1 VTQPDQS
8 QPIYPPQE
16 WVTPPSQNEPETP
29 DDRISIDLYPTI
41 GQGSLTI
48 DDGGGY
54 YNYNQDLTEDD
65 GRGEWQFPL
74 FSGSDDSVTLLGIL
88 RDILSRLPFPAL
100 QVLESW
106 LAGGVAVFESVT
118 DAIEKIMSALRPGT
132 IALRWN
138 QFLELLVGWVEATPG
153 DLDNWLLSL
162 VGIDSVSTGSFSK
175 ESPELLKNP
184 FFLTPVSLANGSTP
198 GWHLDDED
206 KHSEKGNSAA
216 IETDAVQVYTIISS
230 VVRVEAE
237 KILELRAYLKWEGI
251 TSASGADAITL
262 CLLPD
267 GADPETGAIIL
278 DTITLDAA
286 LDDETTDWV
295 EIEGRYTMPDE
306 ETFPAARLMVRLES
320 LNVGATVK
328 VSDVSFKKALAA
340 QWWPM
345 EWIDGL
351 ADAFNAVDEFF
362 QNIIGAILGGFVDGD
377 SSYWTL
383 SDLLDEIG
391 SWFGATEDTYA
402 LASDNQFNLADTIN
416 DTIASFFGLG
426 GFDYDTPA
434 EGLESQKAAMDSVYD
449 SIQGV
454 STKVNELWNRE
465 GGGAFYSVGFIQYPD
480 GDFTTA
486 GVPFTMTYS
495 GAGDGTV
502 GVYSGMGVWNEG
514 TPGGN
519 REAVGIYTDAV
530 DGDEMDT
537 DFVLFT
543 ATVAGI
549 PEIGGFSSPY
559 SGLNTGIVRA
569 NAAGTTYVY
578 ASGYRVGLFG
588 VGVNAEIGCVVS
600 GVKTVWATGINAT
613 YEPNLTI
620 VAGVDGNPYR
630 FKIFSGSK
638 EIYDYTDTL
647 ETSQKGVGFRN
658 WGYHVATGNSGYA
671 SPASAGYLSC
681 ADI

>member
-74 FSGSDDSVTLLGIL
+74 FSGGDDSVTLLGIL

-106 LAGGVAVFESVT
+106 LAGGIAVFESVT

-237 KILELRAYLKWEGI
+237 KILELRAYLKWEGV

-383 SDLLDEIG
+383 TDLLDEIG
-391 SWFGATEDTYA
+391 SWFLGTEDTA
-402 LASDNQFNLADTIN
+402 GVASDNSFGILEILQNIVNA
-416 DTIASFFGLG
+416 FFGIENG
-426 GFDYDTPA
+426 EPNDEAAKAGMDAIYDA
-434 EGLESQKAAMDSVYD
+434 
-449 SIQGV
+449 IQGV
-454 STKVNELWNRE
+454 TTRVNELA
-465 GGGAFYSVGFIQYPD
+465 GGQGPGAFYSVP
-480 GDFTTA
+480 FTTYYGDSFTLA
-486 GVPFTMTYS
+486 GVPMDEYYY
-495 GAGDGTV
+495 GAGDGFLYCRNETRWAENSPNANREV
-502 GVYSGMGVWNEG
+502 FCVYNN
-514 TPGGN
+514 GGN
-519 REAVGIYTDAV
+519 SVL
-530 DGDEMDT
+530 DT
-537 DFVLFT
+537 DDQLVT
-543 ATVAGI
+543 MTMDGI
-549 PEIGGFSSPY
+549 PEISGFTDPVSGGNSVVARSD
-559 SGLNTGIVRA
+559 GDAQNCVWA
-569 NAAGTTYVY
+569 QVW
-578 ASGYRVGLFG
+578 RVPGLFWSSWD
-588 VGVNAEIGCVVS
+588 AAIGCVVD
-600 GVKTVWATGINAT
+600 GVVTVW
-613 YEPNLTI
+613 
-620 VAGVDGNPYR
+620 VDEVDFAWGNNIGLETSVSGDPYR
-630 FKIFSGSK
+630 FRLWVGETAVIDYDDSAHQSK
-638 EIYDYTDTL
+638 LGE
-647 ETSQKGVGFRN
+647 GFRH
-658 WGYHVATGNSGYA
+658 WGFHVNTGGDGHAQPAPIVYA
-671 SPASAGYLSC
+671 AG